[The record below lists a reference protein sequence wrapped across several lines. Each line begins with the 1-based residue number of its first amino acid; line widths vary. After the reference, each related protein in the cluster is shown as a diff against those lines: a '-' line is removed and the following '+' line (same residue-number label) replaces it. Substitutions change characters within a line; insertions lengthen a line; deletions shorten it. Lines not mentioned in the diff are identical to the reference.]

1 MPSLNEDQKK
11 VIKENKQ
18 VIEKRIHRSACF
30 QRVFRGADGE
40 LALGEIDKLCGMRN
54 DTFDPDPY
62 VSAYNAGRRSVGI
75 FIDNCIN
82 EDVEKAREMLKD
94 AEKKTTN

>member
-1 MPSLNEDQKK
+1 MPPLSEEQKK
-11 VIKENKQ
+11 E
-18 VIEKRIHRSACF
+18 IEKRIHRSACF

-40 LALGEIDKLCGMRN
+40 LALDEINKLCGMKN

-62 VSAYNAGRRSVGI
+62 VSAYNAGRRSVAI

-82 EDVEKAREMLKD
+82 QDVEKVREMLKD
-94 AEKKTTN
+94 VESKPTN